1 MELQYQ
7 VVLGVFAV
15 LVLVGLFVPSKR
27 KRNSGTVDDQPCP
40 LGSCPSCGHSMASNL
55 GGFTCSGCGYHYG

>member
-15 LVLVGLFVPSKR
+15 LVGLFAPSKR
-27 KRNSGTVDDQPCP
+27 KRNSGTVDDQSDP
-40 LGSCPSCGHSMASNL
+40 LTVCPSCGHGMASNT
-55 GGFTCSGCGYHYG
+55 GGLTCSGCGYHYG